1 MTVRER
7 QPWGWPHMQRL
18 LPVKELGDQLAR
30 GEETLLG
37 LGNVAVTVRNWTFI
51 HLSGPWE
58 AWLAYKLL

>member
-1 MTVRER
+1 
-7 QPWGWPHMQRL
+7 MQRL

-58 AWLAYKLL
+58 AWLAYKVL